1 MSIKKNSS
9 IDSKELLKSILK
21 NRTNQID
28 KNRSRKRRVTP
39 RNIEKLKQKINKNV
53 ESLNTLLK
61 TKQHERDQKKSL
73 QMINEIESMKNL
85 LRNSK
90 NKSIKNI
97 KNKKSRISSRS
108 RAATRKHIERIKK
121 ATKNRRKKFI

>member
-9 IDSKELLKSILK
+9 IDSKKLLKSILK
-21 NRTNQID
+21 NRTNQIN
-28 KNRSRKRRVTP
+28 KRRSRNFRITP
-39 RNIEKLKQKINKNV
+39 RNIEKLRQKINKNV

-85 LRNSK
+85 LINSK
-90 NKSIKNI
+90 NKSI

>member
-1 MSIKKNSS
+1 MSIKQNSS
-9 IDSKELLKSILK
+9 IASKELLKSILK
-21 NRTNQID
+21 RRKSQTR
-28 KNRSRKRRVTP
+28 KSRKRRVTP
-39 RNIEKLKQKINKNV
+39 RNIEKLRQKINKNV

-85 LRNSK
+85 LRKSK
-90 NKSIKNI
+90 IKNI

-108 RAATRKHIERIKK
+108 RAATRKHIERIK
-121 ATKNRRKKFI
+121 

>member
-1 MSIKKNSS
+1 MSIKKKSS
-9 IDSKELLKSILK
+9 IDSKELLTSILK
-21 NRTNQID
+21 NRADQIN
-28 KNRSRKRRVTP
+28 KNRSRKRRVTT
-39 RNIEKLKQKINKNV
+39 RNIENLRQKINKNV

-85 LRNSK
+85 LINSK
-90 NKSIKNI
+90 NKSI